1 MEKHVSKFLENVFNE
16 VIKEGHTIAIINHSG
31 SYLHGTNHE
40 KSDHDFFGIYYPS
53 LESIINKEDKNE
65 LVFKTSNTVNNEFD
79 IDLKLIS
86 IYDYFNRL
94 EKGDL
99 NSIDFLFSLK
109 NKQNIVFTNNDFLR
123 NYLIN
128 NKNDLFVPNYYAMIG
143 YAIKQVD
150 TYTEKGI
157 KFNELEKIINYL
169 NSKPKKTTLKTIVS
183 DNVHEFNS
191 FIEKL
196 KNIKIVMK
204 PQDKNY
210 LSVVDHL
217 FDLNFKVEYVLKEIL
232 KIKDGYGSR
241 VQKNKEGIDFKAYS
255 HAIRS
260 FIEVEQLIN
269 FNELDFPFT
278 GDKKYLLKDIK
289 AGLIDINE
297 LNDMISRDHAF
308 VNNYMKTNELAIT
321 NANKKIDKHFLKDIL
336 KKIYF

>member
-1 MEKHVSKFLENVFNE
+1 MKEHVKKFLEKITKE
-16 VIKEGHTIAIINHSG
+16 VLEEGHEIALINYSG
-31 SYLHGTNHE
+31 SYLHGTNNE
-40 KSDHDFFGIYYPS
+40 KSDHDFYGIYYPS
-53 LESIINKEDKNE
+53 LKSIVNKEDKIE
-65 LVFKTSNTVNNEFD
+65 LVFKTSETTNNEFD

-99 NSIDFLFSLK
+99 NAIDFLFSLK
-109 NKQNIVFTNNDFLR
+109 NSFNTVFSNNDFLKD
-123 NYLIN
+123 Y
-128 NKNDLFVPNYYAMIG
+128 LFVNRDNLFIPNYYAMIG
-143 YAIKQVD
+143 YAVKQVS

-191 FIEKL
+191 FIENF

-217 FDLNFKVEYVLKEIL
+217 FDLNFKVEYVVKEVL
-232 KIKDGYGSR
+232 KIKNNYGSR

-260 FIEVEQLIN
+260 FMEVEKLIN
-269 FNELDFPFT
+269 FNEIEFPFT
-278 GDKKYLLKDIK
+278 GDNKYLLKDIK

-297 LNDMISRDHAF
+297 LNDIISRDHAF
-308 VNNYMKTNELAIT
+308 VNNYMKTNESAVI
-321 NANKKIDKHFLKDIL
+321 NANKKIDKNIL
-336 KKIYF
+336 KEILNKIYF

>member
-1 MEKHVSKFLENVFNE
+1 MKKHVKKFLDNVFNE
-16 VIKEGHTIAIINHSG
+16 VFEAGHVIALINYSG
-31 SYLHGTNHE
+31 SYLHGTNHD
-40 KSDHDFFGIYYPS
+40 KSDYDFLGIYYPS

-65 LVFKTSNTVNNEFD
+65 LVFKTSNKVNNEFD

-109 NKQNIVFTNNDFLR
+109 NISNTIYTNNDFLR
-123 NYLIN
+123 DYLLDN
-128 NKNDLFVPNYYAMIG
+128 RKDLFIPNYYAMIG
-143 YAIKQVD
+143 YAIKQVS

-157 KFNELEKIINYL
+157 KFNELEKIISYL
-169 NSKPKKTTLKTIVS
+169 ELKPNKKTISSLFADS
-183 DNVHEFNS
+183 DLNL
-191 FIEKL
+191 FISNL
-196 KNIKIVMK
+196 KNVKVVLK
-204 PQDKNY
+204 EEKHY

-217 FDLNFKVEYVLKEIL
+217 FDFNFKVEYILKEII
-232 KIKDGYGSR
+232 KIKEGYGNR

-260 FIEVEQLIN
+260 FIEVENLIN
-269 FNELDFPFT
+269 FNELDFPFK
-278 GDKKYLLKDIK
+278 GDNKYLLKDIK

-297 LNDMISRDHAF
+297 LNDIISRDHAF

-321 NANKKIDKHFLKDIL
+321 NANKKIDKKHLKYIL